1 MTQSPSRGGW
11 LMRRGN
17 IIQNN
22 SNDEAEIYR
31 RFIKQMIEDITDVQ
45 DLKRIYTLCR
55 VKYEKVT

>member
-1 MTQSPSRGGW
+1 M
-11 LMRRGN
+11 
-17 IIQNN
+17 IQND